1 MPMKPLKL
9 LRILTLAAAALAMH
23 AEASVVIAGT
33 RIIFPSSE
41 REVTIQLTNDG
52 KRPALVQAWIDDG
65 DRNALPEQL
74 DVPFTL
80 APAMFRMEP
89 GNGQTLRVMHTGQPL
104 PADKESL
111 FWLNVLEVPPKAAA
125 DDNPNRIQL
134 AFRSR
139 IKIMYRPASL
149 KGDANAAPAQLDWRV
164 IRADGG
170 RYALQATN
178 PTPYVVN
185 LGSVTLKSAG
195 HKFDA
200 GSGYVLPG
208 AAQRFPIK
216 DLAAAPAAGAS
227 VEFGSINDWGASTDI
242 ERPVSVAQ

>member
-1 MPMKPLKL
+1 MKPLKL
-9 LRILTLAAAALAMH
+9 LRILTVAAAALTAH

-33 RIIFPSSE
+33 RVVFPSSE
-41 REVTIQLTNDG
+41 REVTVQLTNDG

-65 DRNALPEQL
+65 DRNALPEQI

-80 APAMFRMEP
+80 TPAMFRMEP
-89 GNGQTLRVMHTGQPL
+89 GTGQTLRVMHTGQPL

-111 FWLNVLEVPPKAAA
+111 FWLNVLEVPPKATG
-125 DDNPNRIQL
+125 DDNPNRMQL

-178 PTPYVVN
+178 PTSYVVN
-185 LGSVTLKSAG
+185 LGSVMLKSAG
-195 HKFDA
+195 HKYDA

-208 AAQRFPIK
+208 ATQRFPIK
-216 DLAAAPAAGAS
+216 DLVTRPVAGAA
-227 VEFGSINDWGASTDI
+227 VEFAAINDWGASADI
-242 ERPVSVAQ
+242 EHPVSVAP

>member
-1 MPMKPLKL
+1 MLMKPLKL
-9 LRILTLAAAALAMH
+9 LRTLTVAAAALATQ

-33 RIIFPSSE
+33 RVVFPSSE

-65 DRNALPEQL
+65 DRNALPEQI
-74 DVPFTL
+74 DVPFALT
-80 APAMFRMEP
+80 PSMFRMEP
-89 GNGQTLRVMHTGQPL
+89 GTGQTLRVMHTGQPL

-111 FWLNVLEVPPKAAA
+111 FWLNVLEVPPKATAG
-125 DDNPNRIQL
+125 DNPNRVQL

-149 KGDANAAPAQLDWRV
+149 KGDANAAPARLDWRV
-164 IRADGG
+164 TRTDGG

-178 PTPYVVN
+178 PTSYVVN
-185 LGSVTLKSAG
+185 LGSVMLKSAG
-195 HKFDA
+195 RQYDA

-208 AAQRFPIK
+208 ATQRFPIK
-216 DLAAAPAAGAS
+216 DLVAAPAAGAA
-227 VEFGSINDWGASTDI
+227 VGFAAINDWGASTDI
-242 ERPVSVAQ
+242 ELPVSVAP